1 MKEIYASKT
10 NVLNIG
16 FMGEDNRTRVHFP
29 VGDLQAEFPGCSFVL
44 LIKRAGDNGVYVVEP
59 VISGD
64 EALWTVEDGFLAN
77 KGEGEAVLICSTGTV
92 TAKRKAWKTWT
103 DYSLSGGVTPPADF
117 SAWVTELLQAGADVQ
132 AAVDA
137 FNEITAEATE
147 GEQTS
152 AYIDRTGD
160 HPVLKITIRSG
171 GGGGAV
177 ESVNNKT
184 GVVVLSAS
192 DVHALPD
199 STSIPVVDSDL
210 SGTSTNAI
218 QNKVVKNALD
228 QKADSTTVSQLSET
242 IVDLKSAFEY
252 FPDSAA
258 FTQYVRSLFQLKT
271 WYNGSFVNDT
281 TRLSTT
287 QPMSFPFD
295 IKVNNPFYTVAVLK
309 WSSKTPSS
317 SSYIERVYYEDPSI
331 VIKAGTL
338 FTLTYSKTGN
348 AEFAVT
354 DAELVTVTSVLSNAV
369 ATNTANINNINSRLI
384 EVIGI
389 QWAQGG
395 LAWDGVTERSDRI
408 HAVNYLPNSVHK
420 IKALDGYVFAFAGY
434 NAENWLGYYSSA
446 GTFGG
451 ASVWLTELDVDAVR
465 RQYPYY
471 TLKFV
476 GAKTNLTDSLTP
488 SDATNFIFYNEDV
501 NTIIRNSL
509 PSYDTQESFNLIQTP
524 IWQSNFGTVAV
535 PQGICCSGD
544 YVYVGGQT
552 QGGNDSAPS
561 YILKL
566 SKTGTVI
573 ASNTSDNFG
582 HCSGIAVDSVRNV
595 AYIAKWDSA
604 TNYSTLYK
612 VDTSTLEQVAE
623 INMANTL
630 SDIVPN
636 YEGFVSCAYNEKYDK
651 LILAMRGTPHHFA
664 VLNPDDL
671 SVDRVFRYAEPAS
684 GFTLQGIMSINDMVY
699 LSWCRGTIASDN
711 VENFISAYDWN
722 GCEIFT
728 APVPRNDE
736 LEGVAFDGVSFYF
749 TYQEFHTTNLYAPVY
764 KAAYK
769 PSRVIKAEVSTT
781 YVGNYN

>member
-1 MKEIYASKT
+1 MRIINASETGTLVLGFQGEDQRLEIRFPLVDEKTGRNITEEFPGGSFSISIMLPGDPAEHIVGSEDFRIEGNWLIWTVKEAYTVGFGEGTLQLNYAFGGMAKSRIWKT
-10 NVLNIG
+10 NVRKSIN
-16 FMGEDNRTRVHFP
+16 
-29 VGDLQAEFPGCSFVL
+29 
-44 LIKRAGDNGVYVVEP
+44 
-59 VISGD
+59 SG
-64 EALWTVEDGFLAN
+64 
-77 KGEGEAVLICSTGTV
+77 SGTV
-92 TAKRKAWKTWT
+92 PSWSDWK
-103 DYSLSGGVTPPADF
+103 
-117 SAWVTELLQAGADVQ
+117 TELLNAANAVEQ
-132 AAVDA
+132 AVDSYD
-137 FNEITAEATE
+137 EMTASAED
-147 GEQTS
+147 GDQTS
-152 AYIDRTGD
+152 AHIDRTGD
-160 HPVLKITIRSG
+160 HPVLQITIKNN
-171 GGGGAV
+171 GGGA
-177 ESVNNKT
+177 
-184 GVVVLSAS
+184 
-192 DVHALPD
+192 DID
-199 STSIPVVDSDL
+199 
-210 SGTSTNAI
+210 
-218 QNKVVKNALD
+218 
-228 QKADSTTVSQLSET
+228 DSTTASNKTWSSQKISSALSGKQNTLTFDSTPTENSNNPVKSGGVYSALAQQSET
-242 IVDLKSAFEY
+242 IVELNSAIKY

-271 WYNGSFVNDT
+271 WYNGSFINDT

-317 SSYIERVYYEDPSI
+317 SSYIERVIYEDPSI

-354 DAELVTVTSVLSNAV
+354 DAELVTVTSVFSNDV
-369 ATNTANINNINSRLI
+369 ATNTANIKNINSRLI
-384 EVIGI
+384 EVISV

-395 LAWDGVTERSDRI
+395 LAWNGVTERSDRI

-451 ASVWLTELDVDAVR
+451 TSVWLTELDVDAVR

-509 PSYDTQESFNLIQTP
+509 PSYDTQESFNLIPTP

-552 QGGNDSAPS
+552 QGGSDSAPS

-684 GFTLQGIMSINDMVY
+684 GFTLQGIMSIDDMVY
-699 LSWCRGTIASDN
+699 LSWCRGTIVSDN

-749 TYQEFHTTNLYAPVY
+749 TYQEFHTANLYAPVY

-769 PSRVIKAEVSTT
+769 PSRVTKAEVSTT